1 MQLRKGRYSFLMICH
16 LYDCFLKTKQIKCL
30 IFMLGLN
37 CLSLKIHR
45 MPSRIPWYLL
55 GLFLWIRNTV
65 TTSTSMI
72 FILMFATAFG
82 LMEQW
87 VSWPGN
93 NNIVKKHLVH
103 YYVNFHVFNLL
114 STWLSQH
121 LVVDLENEWFAWCT
135 LYSVTCKYHLEC
147 KLQLRE
153 IISESLICF
162 WQKNNYC
169 SSAKSSDTV
178 V

>member
-93 NNIVKKHLVH
+93 NNCEKTFSAL
-103 YYVNFHVFNLL
+103 
-114 STWLSQH
+114 
-121 LVVDLENEWFAWCT
+121 
-135 LYSVTCKYHLEC
+135 
-147 KLQLRE
+147 LRE
-153 IISESLICF
+153 FSCFQFVVYLIITTFSCWSGKWVICLMYKF
-162 WQKNNYC
+162 VQC
-169 SSAKSSDTV
+169 DMQVPSGMQTPA
-178 V
+178 